1 MYTRFFKL
9 VCSIFAF
16 VFIISCDKDY
26 NEIGS
31 GLVADNHYDFLT
43 KDDFTVNAYNRRTG
57 PVQTDNLETNFLGI
71 YNNPTLAKTTFSYA
85 TEVQLNELNPTVIDN
100 SPVGN
105 VIEVVLNIPYF
116 STLTQLNADGTR
128 TYTLNNFIGSNIN
141 SLDPSN
147 TIKLSVFRTTYG
159 ITNISVTP
167 PFLNEPQRHYS
178 NQFLDFNSSII
189 GTRLNDN
196 PISSNIQND
205 NFVFSNQEITNTDH
219 TIAPPSTLSPL
230 SKTPPALKFF
240 LNNDLGR
247 FIKNASTTNL
257 ATNEAFK
264 QYFGNLLFK
273 VEQSGLN
280 PGSMA
285 QLNFKLGTITVYYQ
299 DKTSL
304 TNADVV
310 PRKIV
315 LNLNGNAVALH
326 DNLVTP
332 STYGG
337 LQTLGNPATG
347 PADQSMILKGG
358 EGAMGV
364 LNLFSGTELA
374 QLRNPKVVI
383 NDATLVFKVKNSGA
397 DNPER
402 IYLYDMDNQFPVY
415 DYILDQST
423 SSTYN
428 QGKVVLGGFL
438 ETDAIT
444 GEKFYKVRIT
454 NYIRNLVNDPTLI
467 NVKIGVTVCKN
478 IVNTR
483 FGRISSILP
492 FDVTNWNNAS
502 IIDNVAK
509 NKYYYPETAVIN
521 PFGVVL
527 HGTYPVGDPNY
538 NNRVKLVIKY
548 SKPN

>member
-9 VCSIFAF
+9 IFSIVAF

-43 KDDFTVNAYNRRTG
+43 KDDFTVNTYNRKTG
-57 PVQTDNLETNFLGI
+57 PVQTDNLEVNSLGV
-71 YNNPTLAKTTFSYA
+71 YNNPTLAKTTFSYV
-85 TEVQLNELNPTVIDN
+85 TEVQLNELNPTVID
-100 SPVGN
+100 PTVAQG
-105 VIEVVLNIPYF
+105 IIKVVLNIPYF
-116 STLTQLNADGTR
+116 STLTQINSDGTK
-128 TYTLNNFIGSNIN
+128 TYSLNNFNGSN
-141 SLDPSN
+141 SN
-147 TIKLSVFRTTYG
+147 LTDVSNRIKLSVFRTTFG
-159 ITNISVTP
+159 ITNVSVTP

-178 NQFLDFNSSII
+178 NQLSDFNSSIV
-189 GTRLNDN
+189 GTRLNDFSF
-196 PISSNIQND
+196 SSNIQND
-205 NFVFSNQEITNTDH
+205 NFVFSNEEITNVDYTDILLP
-219 TIAPPSTLSPL
+219 TKKAQPSLQINLSDAFGQL
-230 SKTPPALKFF
+230 V
-240 LNNDLGR
+240 
-247 FIKNASTTNL
+247 KNAGTTNL
-257 ATNEAFK
+257 ATNEAFR
-264 QYFGNLLFK
+264 QYVGNLLFK
-273 VEQSGLN
+273 VEQSGTN
-280 PGSMA
+280 PGSMT
-285 QLNFKLGTITVYYQ
+285 QLNFKLGTIIIYYD

-304 TNADVV
+304 TNAINTR
-310 PRKIV
+310 RKIV
-315 LNLNGNAVALH
+315 LNLNGNSVGLH
-326 DNLVTP
+326 ENLVTTL
-332 STYGG
+332 TYDN
-337 LQTLGNPATG
+337 LTILGNPTTG
-347 PADQSMILKGG
+347 PADTSIILKGG

-383 NDATLVFKVKNSGA
+383 NDATLVFKVKNSGV
-397 DNPER
+397 DNPDR

-415 DYILDQST
+415 DYIVDQST
-423 SSTYN
+423 STTYN
-428 QGKVVLGGFL
+428 QGKAVLGGFL

-478 IVNTR
+478 IANTR

-492 FDVTNWNNAS
+492 FDLANWNNAS
-502 IIDNVAK
+502 IINNTAK

>member
-1 MYTRFFKL
+1 MNTRFLKL
-9 VCSIFAF
+9 VFSVFAF
-16 VFIISCDKDY
+16 VFLISCDKDY

-43 KDDFTVNAYNRRTG
+43 KEDFTVNAYNRETG
-57 PVQTDNLETNFLGI
+57 PVQTDNLETNFLGF
-71 YNNPTLAKTTFSYA
+71 YNNPTLANTKFDYA
-85 TEVQLNELNPTVIDN
+85 TEMQLSELNPTIIDTN
-100 SPVGN
+100 SPIQS
-105 VIEVVLNIPYF
+105 VILNIPYT
-116 STLTQLNADGTR
+116 STLTQINADGTR
-128 TYTLNNFIGSNIN
+128 TYSLNNFIGTNSNPT
-141 SLDPSN
+141 DVSN
-147 TIKLSVFRTTYG
+147 RIKLSIFRTTFG
-159 ITNISVTP
+159 ITNVSVTP

-178 NQFLDFNSSII
+178 NQFADFNSSIAGI
-189 GTRLNDN
+189 RLNN
-196 PISSNIQND
+196 FPTSIPASSTGLQND
-205 NFVFSNQEITNTDH
+205 NFVFSNEEVTNIDGLTSAIT
-219 TIAPPSTLSPL
+219 
-230 SKTPPALKFF
+230 KTPPALKVDLSGSFGSF
-240 LNNDLGR
+240 VLNAG
-247 FIKNASTTNL
+247 TTNL
-257 ATNEAFK
+257 SSNEAFR
-264 QYFGNLLFK
+264 QYIGNLLFK
-273 VEQSGLN
+273 VESSGLN

-285 QLNFKLGTITVYYQ
+285 QLNFRAGTITIIYQ
-299 DKTSL
+299 DKAVITDTSYN
-304 TNADVV
+304 TI
-310 PRKIV
+310 RKIV
-315 LNLNGNAVALH
+315 LNLNGNGV
-326 DNLVTP
+326 
-332 STYGG
+332 G
-337 LQTLGNPATG
+337 LQTNTAKTYSLLPLGTPVTG
-347 PADQSMILKGG
+347 TADQSLYLKGG
-358 EGAMGV
+358 DGAMGV

-383 NDATLVFKVKNSGA
+383 NDATLVFKVKNSSA

-415 DYILDQST
+415 DYIVDQST

-428 QGKVVLGGFL
+428 QGKAVLGGFL

-527 HGTYPVGDPNY
+527 HGTYSVGDPNY

>member
-1 MYTRFFKL
+1 MNTRFLKL
-9 VCSIFAF
+9 VFFIFAF
-16 VFIISCDKDY
+16 IFLISCDKDY

-43 KDDFTVNAYNRRTG
+43 KDDFTVNAYNRKTG
-57 PVQTDNLETNFLGI
+57 PVQTDNLEVNSLGI
-71 YNNPTLAKTTFSYA
+71 YNNPTLAKTTFNFV
-85 TEVQLNELNPTVIDN
+85 TEVQLNELNPSVIDT

-105 VIEVVLNIPYF
+105 IREVVLNIPYF
-116 STLTQLNADGTR
+116 STLTQINADGTR

-159 ITNISVTP
+159 ITNINVTP

-205 NFVFSNQEITNTDH
+205 NFVFSNQEITNTDY
-219 TIAPPSTLSPL
+219 TIVPPSTASPL
-230 SKTPPALKFF
+230 SKTPPALKIF
-240 LNNDLGR
+240 LNNDIGR
-247 FIKNASTTNL
+247 FIKNAGTTNL
-257 ATNEAFK
+257 ETNEAFK

-273 VEQSGLN
+273 VEQSGSN

-285 QLNFKLGTITVYYQ
+285 QLNFRLGTVTVYYQ

-304 TNADVV
+304 TDPTVINK
-310 PRKIV
+310 KIV
-315 LNLNGNAVALH
+315 LNLNGNSVGLQ
-326 DNLVTP
+326 DNTP
-332 STYGG
+332 QINPTI
-337 LQTLGNPATG
+337 QTLGNPVSGTG
-347 PADQSMILKGG
+347 DPSIILKGG
-358 EGAMGV
+358 DGAMGV

-374 QLRNPKVVI
+374 QLRNPKVLI

-415 DYILDQST
+415 DYILDQTT

-428 QGKVVLGGFL
+428 QGKAVLGGFL

-454 NYIRNLVNDPTLI
+454 NYIRNLVNDPTLT

-492 FDVTNWNNAS
+492 FDFANWNIPS
-502 IIDNVAK
+502 VIDNTAK

-521 PFGVVL
+521 PFGIVL

>member
-1 MYTRFFKL
+1 MNTRFLKL
-9 VCSIFAF
+9 VFSIFAF
-16 VFIISCDKDY
+16 VFLISCDKDY

-43 KDDFTVNAYNRRTG
+43 KDDFTVGVYNRKTG
-57 PVQTDNLETNFLGI
+57 PVQTDNLEVNSLGI
-71 YNNPTLAKTTFSYA
+71 YNNPALAKTTFNYV
-85 TEVQLNELNPTVIDN
+85 TEVQLNELSPTVIDT

-105 VIEVVLNIPYF
+105 IREVVLNIPYF
-116 STLTQLNADGTR
+116 STLTQANADGTK
-128 TYTLNNFIGSNIN
+128 TYTLNNFIGNNTN
-141 SLDPSN
+141 SLDPTN
-147 TIKLSVFRTTYG
+147 RIKLSVFRTTYG
-159 ITNISVTP
+159 ITNVSVTP
-167 PFLNEPQRHYS
+167 PFLNESQRHYS
-178 NQFLDFNSSII
+178 NQFSDFNSSIV

-205 NFVFSNQEITNTDH
+205 NFVFSNQEITNTDY
-219 TIAPPSTLSPL
+219 TIVPPSTSSPL
-230 SKTPPALKFF
+230 SKTPPALNFF

-247 FIKNASTTNL
+247 FIKNAGTTNL
-257 ATNEAFK
+257 VTNEAFK

-273 VEQSGLN
+273 VEQSGSN

-285 QLNFKLGTITVYYQ
+285 QLNFRLGTVTVYYQ

-304 TNADVV
+304 TDSTVINK
-310 PRKIV
+310 KIV
-315 LNLNGNAVALH
+315 LNLNGNAVGLQ

-332 STYGG
+332 STYGS
-337 LQTLGNPATG
+337 LPILGTPATG
-347 PADQSMILKGG
+347 NADQSLYLKGG
-358 EGAMGV
+358 DGAMSV

-374 QLRNPKVVI
+374 QLRNPKVLI
-383 NDATLVFKVKNSGA
+383 NEASLIFKVKQSSA

-402 IYLYDMDNQFPVY
+402 IYLYDMDNQFPIY

-428 QGKVVLGGFL
+428 QGKAVLGGFL

-454 NYIRNLVNDPTLI
+454 NYIRNLVNDPTLT